1 VSPELRPFDASLA
14 SIVVAWASSPREGD
28 RWASVGEA
36 TEQTMARWH
45 AETGVHPFVLVVDGS
60 PRGYGEVWE
69 DPDEDEAELGRVIVD
84 PEVRGRGLGRLLVT
98 LLAERARELG
108 YDQIWV
114 RVVPTNRA
122 ATTCYARAGFV
133 RAPRELEAAFNVGQP
148 RRYVW
153 MRLHDDD
160 AGVPRSGP

>member
-1 VSPELRPFDASLA
+1 MSPELRPFDASLA
-14 SIVVAWASSPREGD
+14 SIVVGWASSPGEGD

-45 AETGVHPFVLVVDGS
+45 AETGVHPFVLVADGS

-69 DPDEDEAELGRVIVD
+69 DPDEDEAELARVIVD
-84 PEVRGRGLGRLLVT
+84 PEFRGRGIGRLLVT
-98 LLAERARELG
+98 LLAERARELW

-114 RVVPTNRA
+114 RVVPGNRA

-133 RAPRELEAAFNVGQP
+133 RAPQEQEAAFNEGQP

-153 MRLHDDD
+153 MRLQDDRR
-160 AGVPRSGP
+160 GELGGGP